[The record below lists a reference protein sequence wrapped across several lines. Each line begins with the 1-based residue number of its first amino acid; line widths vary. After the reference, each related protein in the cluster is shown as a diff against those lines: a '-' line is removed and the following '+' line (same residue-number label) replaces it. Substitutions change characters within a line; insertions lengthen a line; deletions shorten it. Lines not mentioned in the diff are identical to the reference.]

1 MAQQPLDA
9 VDSRIVFWTYAA
21 MAIGLGLVLQVRPS
35 VAGSGF
41 PATSPG
47 HPYGLVFILGAA
59 LIGAGLIAVGLA
71 RIEDVI
77 GRRQA
82 LGWFTSAHFVVL
94 IMLLAQRIP
103 ASGSGGIVMAGST
116 LAAFLFY
123 AWSAAFGDASWWQR
137 HAGSRHDI
145 PSRASLV
152 DLQRSQLEQQIRL
165 AAAQEERHRLARDLH
180 DSIKQQLFAIQ
191 TAAATAET
199 RLAAD
204 ADGARQAVEAVRASA
219 REAMAEMEA
228 MTDQLRAA
236 PLENAGL
243 VSALRKQGEALGF
256 RTGATVDV
264 QIGRLPANDVLP
276 PGAQQAIFRIAQEAL
291 SNVARHAR
299 ATHVNVSL
307 DASDRTLTLVVA
319 DDGSGYVPAASSGAG
334 LENMR
339 ARATELG
346 GTFSITR
353 GETSGTIVRVAV
365 PYAGVSAKTYRH
377 KVVAAGVCLAI
388 VATIVLFAS
397 LWSRTSWSMW
407 PLVIIPTFELW
418 RYVNAWMRARRMSE
432 ARA

>member
-1 MAQQPLDA
+1 MTQQPLDA
-9 VDSRIVFWTYAA
+9 VDSRVVFWAYAA
-21 MAIGLGLVLQVRPS
+21 MAIGLGLALQVRPS
-35 VAGSGF
+35 LAGAGF
-41 PATSPG
+41 LGTGPDHA
-47 HPYGLVFILGAA
+47 HNLVFVLGAV

-77 GRRQA
+77 SRRGA

-94 IMLLAQRIP
+94 IMLLARRIP

-123 AWSAAFGDASWWQR
+123 AWSAAFGDASWWSPKTAR
-137 HAGSRHDI
+137 RSH
-145 PSRASLV
+145 PSSASSA
-152 DLQRSQLEQQIRL
+152 DRMRLQYEQHIRL

-243 VSALRKQGEALGF
+243 VAALRKQGEALGF

-264 QIGRLPANDVLP
+264 KIGRLPANDVLP
-276 PGAQQAIFRIAQEAL
+276 PGAQQAIFRVAQEAL

-299 ATHVNVSL
+299 ATHVTVSL

-346 GTFSITR
+346 GSFGITR
-353 GETSGTIVRVAV
+353 GETGGTIVRVAV

-377 KVVAAGVCLAI
+377 KVVAAGVGLAI
-388 VATIVLFAS
+388 VVTIVIVAS

-407 PLVIIPTFELW
+407 PLVIIPAFELW
-418 RYVNAWMRARRMSE
+418 RYVNAWMRARRLSE